1 MAAANNFK
9 WGIFGNPGGEDPSP
23 YHNMALT
30 QLMSFSV
37 KKVTHII

>member
-1 MAAANNFK
+1 M
-9 WGIFGNPGGEDPSP
+9 GNIWESWGEDPSP